1 MVEHNVDFGLV
12 NNFKGRDETVMVI
25 FNLQKIKKVRA
36 VPAKEVSLDEYVID
50 VSTLEELNPYKNKM
64 KNF

>member
-1 MVEHNVDFGLV
+1 MV

-50 VSTLEELNPYKNKM
+50 VSNLEELNPYKNKM
-64 KNF
+64 KKF